1 MTEAANGA
9 FSAQQKEF
17 LEGLARGV
25 AAARGAA
32 PRSDTPS
39 GPARPEQVHFAA
51 QDRTVA
57 AGGKLT
63 REEEAKRAKHPFD
76 MWDEIAANAAR
87 GEFPKGTDVFLYKF
101 HGLFYVAP
109 AQDSFMLRLRNPN
122 GMLDAAKLRAV
133 AAIAE
138 DFGGGHAH
146 VTTRSNLQVREIAPA
161 HTRAVLER
169 LAEAG
174 LTSRGA
180 GADNIRN
187 ITGNPT
193 AGIDPQE
200 LYDTRPLGLALH
212 HAILNHR
219 ELYGLPRK
227 FNIAFDG
234 GGSVASLADTNDIGF
249 SAVRVAEGRGVP
261 AGVHFRVAVGGIT
274 GHGDFAADLGVA
286 IAPEQCVPVAMA
298 IVRVFIDE
306 GDRTDRK
313 RARLKY
319 VLERM
324 GLERFLAEVE
334 KRLPA
339 PLPRVALADCEPS
352 PPPRRG
358 AHVGFH
364 PQKQAGMLYC
374 GVSLPAGKMTAA
386 QMRWLACIATEMG
399 SGSIRLTPWQTVII
413 ADISEARRGE
423 VAEAL
428 AAIGLTAEV
437 SQVRAGVVAC
447 TGNAGCKFAASDTKR
462 HALAIADHV
471 DARLTIDT
479 PVNIHLTG
487 CPNSC
492 AQHYIGDIGLLGA
505 KVAAGEDQEVEGYHL
520 YVGGGFGERCELAR
534 ELMRDVPADE
544 VPHTIERLLGAYM
557 AHRSSPEETFQAFV
571 KRYPVEALRAFAAG
585 PLKRVA

>member
-1 MTEAANGA
+1 MTEAAEGA
-9 FSAQQKEF
+9 FNEQQKEF

-25 AAARGAA
+25 AAARGTAG
-32 PRSDTPS
+32 S
-39 GPARPEQVHFAA
+39 GTAVLPAGPERIHVAA

-63 REEEAKRAKHPFD
+63 REEEAKRTKHPFD
-76 MWDEIAANAAR
+76 MWDEIAANAQR

-101 HGLFYVAP
+101 HGLFHVAP
-109 AQDSFMLRLRNPN
+109 TQDSFMLRLRNPN

-138 DFGGGHAH
+138 DFGGGYAH

-161 HTRAVLER
+161 HTRVILER

-187 ITGNPT
+187 ITANPT

-234 GGSVASLADTNDIGF
+234 GGSVASLEDTNDIGF
-249 SAVRVAEGRGVP
+249 SAARMPEGSGVA
-261 AGVHFRVAVGGIT
+261 AGVGFRVAVGGIT
-274 GHGDFAADLGVA
+274 GHGDFASDLGVA
-286 IAPEQCVPVAMA
+286 IAPGQCLAVAVA

-339 PLPRVALADCEPS
+339 PLPRLPLADCA
-352 PPPRRG
+352 PRPAPKRG

-364 PQKQAGMLYC
+364 PQKQPGMLYC
-374 GVSLPAGKMTAA
+374 GVALPAGKMTAA
-386 QMRWLACIATEMG
+386 QMRRLACIAAEMG
-399 SGSIRLTPWQTVII
+399 SGSIRLTPWQNVII
-413 ADISEARRGE
+413 ADIPEARRGE
-423 VAEAL
+423 VAQAL

-437 SQVRAGVVAC
+437 SQVRAGIVAC
-447 TGNAGCKFAASDTKR
+447 TGNAGCKFAASDTKV

-471 DARLTIDT
+471 DAAIAIDT
-479 PVNIHLTG
+479 PLNIHLTG

-505 KVAAGEDQEVEGYHL
+505 KVAAGEEQVEGYHF
-520 YVGGGFGERCELAR
+520 YVGGGFAERRELAR
-534 ELMRDVPADE
+534 ELMRDVRADE
-544 VPHTIERLLGAYM
+544 VPRTIEGLLRAYM
-557 AHRSSPEETFQAFV
+557 AHRSSPDEPFQAFA
-571 KRYPVEALRAFAAG
+571 KRHPVETLRAFASA
-585 PLKRVA
+585 PLKQVA